1 MARCFLKW
9 SEMYAGLGR
18 ILFKILNYFI
28 YFIKLCLK
36 HNTGNVILLY
46 FKTKVNYLL
55 FTFNFVTKSID
66 NVDEIDSRTIKEI
79 IFNFILID

>member
-1 MARCFLKW
+1 
-9 SEMYAGLGR
+9 MYAGLGR

-66 NVDEIDSRTIKEI
+66 NVDEIDSRNYFQLYFNWLIKNNI
-79 IFNFILID
+79 